1 MEEEVKTTEI
11 TVEEPKDGSVRQRLE
26 TVLRE
31 ILPEDKQS
39 EDIDLMALDFI
50 NEQLEMNERIVGA
63 LADDPRAAQAFSDIV
78 NGERKPGAAIV
89 RYFGKSLMDAEEG
102 SPEYEALMK
111 SDEEFFNERDAAK
124 KAREEQN
131 ASAVAFFD
139 AFESYLE
146 AQGLDKQKY
155 MDAVYAE
162 VIEPSLNLK
171 VDEKLFARLVKAV
184 DYDKDVEDAFEAG
197 EVKGRNTNIH
207 EMRAKVDDGLPK
219 GLTSQAMPVAEKTKV
234 RRNSLIESALNA

>member
-1 MEEEVKTTEI
+1 MEEENVKTEI
-11 TVEEPKDGSVRQRLE
+11 AVEEAVEQPTARQRLE
-26 TVLRE
+26 AVLRE
-31 ILPEDKQS
+31 NLPEDKQS
-39 EDIDLMALDFI
+39 EDIDQMALDLI
-50 NEQLEMNERIVGA
+50 TEQLEMNEHIVGA
-63 LADDPRAAQAFSDIV
+63 LADNPSAAQAFSDIV
-78 NGERKPGAAIV
+78 NGLRKPGAAIV

-111 SDEEFFNERDAAK
+111 ADEEFLNERESLK
-124 KAREEQN
+124 VAREEQN

-184 DYDKDVEDAFEAG
+184 DYDKDVEDAFSAG
-197 EVKGRNTNIH
+197 EVKGRNMNIH

-219 GLTSQAMPVAEKTKV
+219 GLSSQAVMAEPKRKM
-234 RRNSLIESALNA
+234 NSLIAKALNA

>member
-50 NEQLEMNERIVGA
+50 IEQKEMNERIVSA

-111 SDEEFFNERDAAK
+111 SDEEFFNEREAAK

-155 MDAVYAE
+155 MDAVYAD
-162 VIEPSLNLK
+162 VIMPSLELR
-171 VDEKLFARLVKAV
+171 VDENLFARLVKAV
-184 DYDKDVEDAFEAG
+184 DYDKDVEDAFAAG
-197 EVKGRNTNIH
+197 NIKGRNTNIH

-219 GLTSQAMPVAEKTKV
+219 GLTSQAMPVVEKTKK
-234 RRNSLIESALNA
+234 RNRILESALGA

>member
-1 MEEEVKTTEI
+1 MEEENVKTEI
-11 TVEEPKDGSVRQRLE
+11 VVEEAVEQPTARQRLE
-26 TVLRE
+26 AVLRE
-31 ILPEDKQS
+31 NLPEDKQS
-39 EDIDLMALDFI
+39 EDIDQMALDLI
-50 NEQLEMNERIVGA
+50 TERLEMNERIVGA

-124 KAREEQN
+124 RAREEQN

-162 VIEPSLNLK
+162 VIMPSLELK

-184 DYDKDVEDAFEAG
+184 DYDKDVEDAFSAG

-219 GLTSQAMPVAEKTKV
+219 GLSSQAVMVEQPKRKV
-234 RRNSLIESALNA
+234 NSLIAKALNA